1 MKKKYLFIL
10 LFLVVLI
17 TFCAILQSTYA
28 KYRKRVEQ
36 GVELTLAR
44 WNIKVNDESIAG
56 KDSLAENIIPKFE
69 GNEYVLDDVIAPGST
84 GYFDIVIDSSEVD
97 VSFKYT
103 VFVATDEAE
112 KYPDITAYGY
122 AVNPTDNG
130 EITDYTDEGITGEIE
145 HNTPLT
151 TIRVYVKWNDDENNT
166 MDNIQDTLLAIE
178 NQTLSMNTNIH
189 FEQINN

>member
-10 LFLVVLI
+10 LFLGILI
-17 TFCAILQSTYA
+17 VSGIILQSTYA
-28 KYRKRVEQ
+28 KYRKKVDQ

-44 WNIKVNDESIAG
+44 WNIKLNNETITG
-56 KDSLAENIIPKFE
+56 KDVLSEKIVPKFE

-84 GYFDIVIDSSEVD
+84 GYFDLLIDSSEVD

-103 VFVATDEAE
+103 ISVATEDIE
-112 KYPDITAYGY
+112 KYPDIVAYSY
-122 AVNPTDNG
+122 VINPTDNS
-130 EITDYTDEGITGEIE
+130 ETLDYTDEGITGEIE

-178 NQTLSMNTNIH
+178 NQTLNMNTTLH